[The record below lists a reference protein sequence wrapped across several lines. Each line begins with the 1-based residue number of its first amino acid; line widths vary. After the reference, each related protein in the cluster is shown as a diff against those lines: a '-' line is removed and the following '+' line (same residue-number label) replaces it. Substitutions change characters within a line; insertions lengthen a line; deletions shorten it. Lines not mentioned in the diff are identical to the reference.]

1 MRRALI
7 TRRIRS
13 KPRPPQT
20 RRPRLMQRRT
30 RANKNPGVRGHREAR
45 VRDRRDDQARSSG
58 DRRGRESRAG
68 SNDENGLPAGGR
80 RTVRGRETSGGG
92 DHPRAG
98 RGGADDHHHVAL
110 QHRSGGAPVGQ
121 SLDLSAAVSPEG
133 AWTVTQVTR
142 RARAVV
148 EGGLLP
154 LWVRGEISGFKA
166 WQSGHWYFALRDRS
180 AQIRCV
186 MFQKDNRRLPAPP
199 QDGMQVFLFAR
210 PTVWE
215 EKGEFR
221 LTVVDLLST
230 EAGGLWQLAFE
241 KAKAALAKDGLLD
254 PARKRALPRYPLRI
268 AVVTSPD
275 GAALRDI
282 IAVTARRWPVAELLV
297 LPTRV
302 QGEGAEQEICAALA
316 LLCRVEGLDVAI
328 IGRGGGSRED
338 LWTFNHERVA
348 RAVAALPV
356 PVISAVGH
364 ETDVTLCDLVADLRA
379 PTPSAAAEA
388 ATPDRDDVLVELA
401 HLGARLARGLAGR
414 SGRVAER
421 LDRTFDRLTGTL
433 ERRLERLREA
443 RARLT
448 AAEAQVKQVLSDQAG
463 HLKVED
469 FDG

>member
-1 MRRALI
+1 M
-7 TRRIRS
+7 
-13 KPRPPQT
+13 
-20 RRPRLMQRRT
+20 
-30 RANKNPGVRGHREAR
+30 
-45 VRDRRDDQARSSG
+45 
-58 DRRGRESRAG
+58 
-68 SNDENGLPAGGR
+68 
-80 RTVRGRETSGGG
+80 
-92 DHPRAG
+92 
-98 RGGADDHHHVAL
+98 
-110 QHRSGGAPVGQ
+110 GQ
-121 SLDLSAAVSPEG
+121 SLDLFAAASPEG

-148 EGGLLP
+148 EAGLLP

-215 EKGEFR
+215 DKGEFR
-221 LTVVDLLST
+221 LTVLDLLST

-241 KAKAALAKDGLLD
+241 KTKAALAKDGLLD
-254 PARKRALPRYPLRI
+254 PARKRPLPPYPLRI
-268 AVVTSPD
+268 GIVTSPD
-275 GAALRDI
+275 GAALQDI
-282 IAVTARRWPVAELLV
+282 IAVTGRRWPVAELLV

-316 LLCRVEGLDVAI
+316 LLCRVEGLDLAI

-379 PTPSAAAEA
+379 ATPSAASEA
-388 ATPDRDDVLVELA
+388 ATPDRVDVLVELA
-401 HLGARLARGLAGR
+401 HLGTRLARGLAGR

-433 ERRLERLREA
+433 ERRLERHRHELSGLAGRLDALSPLKILERGYALARDEQGRVLKRVVQFPSGLRFRLRVTDGEVAA
-443 RARLT
+443 RAG
-448 AAEAQVKQVLSDQAG
+448 ES
-463 HLKVED
+463 
-469 FDG
+469 

>member
-1 MRRALI
+1 M
-7 TRRIRS
+7 
-13 KPRPPQT
+13 
-20 RRPRLMQRRT
+20 
-30 RANKNPGVRGHREAR
+30 
-45 VRDRRDDQARSSG
+45 
-58 DRRGRESRAG
+58 
-68 SNDENGLPAGGR
+68 
-80 RTVRGRETSGGG
+80 
-92 DHPRAG
+92 
-98 RGGADDHHHVAL
+98 
-110 QHRSGGAPVGQ
+110 GQ
-121 SLDLSAAVSPEG
+121 GLDLFAAVSPDG

-148 EGGLLP
+148 EAGLAP
-154 LWVRGEISGFKA
+154 LWVRGEVSGFKA
-166 WQSGHWYFALRDRS
+166 WQSGHWYFGLRDRG

-199 QDGMQVFLFAR
+199 GDGMQVFAFAR

-254 PARKRALPRYPLRI
+254 PARRRPLPPYPRRI

-282 IAVTARRWPVAELLV
+282 IAVAARRWPVAELLV
-297 LPTRV
+297 FPTRV
-302 QGEGAEQEICAALA
+302 QGEGAEDEICAALA
-316 LLCRVEGLDVAI
+316 LVCRLEGLDLAI

-356 PVISAVGH
+356 PVICAVGH

-379 PTPSAAAEA
+379 ATPSAAAEA
-388 ATPDRDDVLVELA
+388 ATPDRGDVLLVLDQ
-401 HLGARLARGLAGR
+401 LGARLARGLAAR

-421 LDRTFDRLTGTL
+421 LDRTSDRLTGAV
-433 ERRLERLREA
+433 ERRLERHRHELAGLAGRLDALSPLRILERGYALARDAQGRVLKRVAQFPRGLAFRLRVTDGEVAA
-443 RARLT
+443 RAG
-448 AAEAQVKQVLSDQAG
+448 ES
-463 HLKVED
+463 
-469 FDG
+469 

>member
-1 MRRALI
+1 
-7 TRRIRS
+7 
-13 KPRPPQT
+13 
-20 RRPRLMQRRT
+20 
-30 RANKNPGVRGHREAR
+30 
-45 VRDRRDDQARSSG
+45 
-58 DRRGRESRAG
+58 
-68 SNDENGLPAGGR
+68 
-80 RTVRGRETSGGG
+80 
-92 DHPRAG
+92 
-98 RGGADDHHHVAL
+98 
-110 QHRSGGAPVGQ
+110 VGQ
-121 SLDLSAAVSPEG
+121 SLDLFAAASPEG

-148 EGGLLP
+148 EAGLLP

-215 EKGEFR
+215 DKGEFR
-221 LTVVDLLST
+221 LTVLDLLST

-241 KAKAALAKDGLLD
+241 KTKAALAKDGLLD
-254 PARKRALPRYPLRI
+254 PARKRPLPPYPLRI
-268 AVVTSPD
+268 GIVTSPD
-275 GAALRDI
+275 GAALQDI
-282 IAVTARRWPVAELLV
+282 IAVTGRRWPMAELLV

-316 LLCRVEGLDVAI
+316 LLCRVEGLDLAI

-379 PTPSAAAEA
+379 ATPSAAAEA
-388 ATPDRDDVLVELA
+388 ATPDRVDVLVELA
-401 HLGARLARGLAGR
+401 HLGTRLARGLAGR

-433 ERRLERLREA
+433 ERRLERHRHELSGLAGRLDALSPLKILERGYALARDEQGRVLKRVVQFPSGLRFRLRVTDGEVAA
-443 RARLT
+443 RAG
-448 AAEAQVKQVLSDQAG
+448 ES
-463 HLKVED
+463 
-469 FDG
+469 